1 MNALLFFEQTLNGLQ
16 LGLMLFLLASG
27 LTLIFGIMNFV
38 NLAHGSLYMLG
49 AYGAAHLANA
59 GWPFWA
65 ALLGAVLGVA
75 LFGALLER
83 VLIRRF
89 YRSDVLTQVLLTFA
103 LILIAND
110 TVKLIWGAAPLRLN
124 APAALASPVE
134 LWPGF
139 VYASYRLL
147 IIGVGLALALALWW
161 GVARTRLGCWVRA
174 GASDREMAQ
183 LMGVPVQRLFGLV
196 FALGAGLCAVAGAL
210 LGPVLAVE
218 VGMGENILILALVVV
233 VIGGVGSVRGAFFA
247 ALLVGMVDTAGRA
260 FLFPAL
266 AALAIYLLMALVLI
280 FKPTGLFPAR

>member
-1 MNALLFFEQTLNGLQ
+1 MNSLLLFEQLLNGLQ

-27 LTLIFGIMNFV
+27 LTLIFGLMNFV

-49 AYGAAHLANA
+49 AYAAAQIAMLTGSFA
-59 GWPFWA
+59 WA
-65 ALLGAVLGVA
+65 LGGAVLCVA
-75 LFGALLER
+75 LLGALLER

-89 YRSDVLTQVLLTFA
+89 YASEPLTQVLLTFA

-110 TVKLIWGAAPLRLN
+110 TVKFFWGAAPLRLN
-124 APAALASPVE
+124 APAALAGPVE

-139 VYASYRLL
+139 FYPAYRLL

-161 GVARTRLGCWVRA
+161 GVARTRWGCWVRA

-183 LMGVPVQRLFGLV
+183 LMGVPVPRLFGLV

-218 VGMGENILILALVVV
+218 VGMGEHILILALVVV

-247 ALLVGMVDTAGRA
+247 ALLVGLVDTAGRA
-260 FLFPAL
+260 FLFPAG
-266 AALAIYLLMALVLI
+266 ATLAIYVLMALVLI
-280 FKPTGLFPAR
+280 FKPTGLFSTR